1 MEEKNNKT
9 LKILV
14 LDGGGSKGVY
24 TLGVLKELELKLK
37 GKLHEHF
44 DLIYGT
50 STGSIIA
57 ALIGV
62 GKTIPEI
69 ETLYMDL
76 IPKIMSGFTR
86 KRKSKNLKKEAD
98 KVFGE
103 MTFNAFKTHVGIVAM
118 NFDEQRP
125 LIFKTDVSQAHGSID
140 SFVVGFGC
148 TISEAVQCSC
158 SAYPIFNIKE
168 IELTN
173 IGSKSKVR
181 AIDGGFIANNSTLF
195 AMIDAHKA
203 FKLDETQVRLLN
215 VGVGS
220 YIEKSL
226 GIKHNLLKIFDR
238 NQFIERVL
246 SANTNTN
253 VQTAHLLFPK
263 LQKLRIS
270 ETFAEPEF
278 GTNMVESDLD
288 KLTKI
293 SGLGRKSFAKYER
306 EIETLF
312 DLNKKI

>member
-1 MEEKNNKT
+1 MDTKNKKP

-24 TLGVLKELELKLK
+24 TLGVLKELELKL
-37 GKLHEHF
+37 GGTLHQHF

-57 ALIGV
+57 ALIGL
-62 GKTIPEI
+62 GKPIPEI
-69 ETLYMDL
+69 ETLYMAL
-76 IPKIMSGFTR
+76 IPNIMGGFTR
-86 KRKSKNLKKEAD
+86 KRKSQNLKKEAD

-103 MTFNAFKTHVGIVAM
+103 MTFHAFKTHIGIVAM
-118 NFDEQRP
+118 NFDEQKP
-125 LIFKTDVSQAHGSID
+125 LIFKTDVSLAHGSVG
-140 SFVVGFGC
+140 SFVIGFGC

-158 SAYPIFNIKE
+158 SAYPIFDIKE

-173 IGSKSKVR
+173 VGSKTKVR

-203 FKLDETQVRLLN
+203 FKLEETDVRLLN

-220 YIEKSL
+220 YVEKSL
-226 GIKHNLLKIFDR
+226 GFKHNLLKLFDR

-253 VQTAHLLFPK
+253 VQTSHLLFPK

-270 ETFAEPEF
+270 DTFAEPEY
-278 GTNMVESDLD
+278 GTNMIESDPE
-288 KLTKI
+288 KLRKI

-306 EIETLF
+306 EIEILF
-312 DLNKKI
+312 K